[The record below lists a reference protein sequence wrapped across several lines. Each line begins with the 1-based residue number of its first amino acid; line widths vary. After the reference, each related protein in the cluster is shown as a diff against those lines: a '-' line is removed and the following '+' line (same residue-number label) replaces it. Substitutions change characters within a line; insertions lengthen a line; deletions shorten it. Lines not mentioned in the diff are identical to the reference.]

1 MTNSKARFASTS
13 LLALNALNDA
23 PAQTKRPRKRPE
35 LGRSSHTLQLM
46 QVLSLQHV
54 LAHDFVALADGLHSC
69 VGLHLGIQRN
79 QDQLVRQPRRC

>member
-1 MTNSKARFASTS
+1 MTHQRE
-13 LLALNALNDA
+13 
-23 PAQTKRPRKRPE
+23 TKRPRKRPE
-35 LGRSSHTLQLM
+35 LGRSSHTLQVM

-54 LAHDFVALADGLHSC
+54 LAHDFVALADGLHFC